1 MIHNDII
8 ELYYPI
14 PDEKNPLQT
23 AFDTSSKLLKELRPS
38 SQLYDGSKSWTD
50 QKSKLLSDPL
60 ENWIGETSKN
70 SKILIDR

>member
-38 SQLYDGSKSWTD
+38 SQLYDGSKS
-50 QKSKLLSDPL
+50 
-60 ENWIGETSKN
+60 
-70 SKILIDR
+70 